1 MVNVITCTE
10 TDHIDDDSKECVLTR
25 LQTAVK
31 VQDDHEETA
40 QTQGKNQ
47 PLDVW
52 FSHAE
57 SAGESGGRG
66 SRTDSG
72 WKQTSSL
79 YFITDKSIDP
89 TR

>member
-1 MVNVITCTE
+1 MLNVITCTE
-10 TDHIDDDSKECVLTR
+10 TCHIDDGNKEGVLTW

-31 VQDDHEETA
+31 VKDDHEETA

-57 SAGESGGRG
+57 SAGEAGGG
-66 SRTDSG
+66 AELTPAG
-72 WKQTSSL
+72 NKLLFCLL
-79 YFITDKSIDP
+79 YH
-89 TR
+89 R

>member
-1 MVNVITCTE
+1 M
-10 TDHIDDDSKECVLTR
+10 LTW
-25 LQTAVK
+25 LEAAVK
-31 VQDDHEETA
+31 VKDDHQETA

-47 PLDVW
+47 PDDFW

-57 SAGESGGRG
+57 SWGGPGEPNRLRLETNCCSF
-66 SRTDSG
+66 
-72 WKQTSSL
+72 